1 MILVLVVD
9 SLLIGGLKFVLD
21 KVASA
26 VDAELDDESN
36 LKEELLATQL
46 RYELGELDDEEFA
59 RREKDLLA
67 RLREV
72 REREGTGGTISI
84 STGEGGAART
94 GVEISLDASLTDE
107 EER

>member
-9 SLLIGGLKFVLD
+9 SLLVGGLKFVLD

-46 RYELGELDDEEFA
+46 RYELGEIGDEEFA

-72 REREGTGGTISI
+72 REREGTGGSISI
-84 STGEGGAART
+84 STGAAGGGRT